1 MRIQLQHNSLFNSVV
16 KKATLVVLA
25 AVLAFSWPLTVLA
38 AGEADVWQT
47 SANTL
52 PASMD
57 SAGAATYNGY
67 AYVVGGSSSGNPR
80 DSVYIAQLGQDGS
93 VGEWAASANALP
105 QAVTDPAVT
114 TYDGYI
120 YVAGGRD
127 SSLDDL
133 NTVYYAAING
143 DGTLGSWSTSPQ
155 TLPVATSYS
164 HAVAFDGYLYIIGG
178 YQDSARVDTV
188 YYAPLDGAVGPWS
201 TSANAIPEALLYKS
215 VAVAENGYVY
225 VMGGDGN
232 ETVDTVH
239 YAELNANGSGETG
252 TWATSPNALPDVVE
266 GAAATSTNGYLYV
279 MGGERGLDFLDS
291 VYYAKANSNGSVGPW
306 VESPNTM
313 PGPRSFGAAAAN
325 GNFIYHFAGVDDSPA
340 VTDSVFYT
348 EVTPS
353 AGGPDMNGD
362 GTPDND
368 QPFVESFIS
377 PKTGEYV
384 VLEVNATCE
393 ITQAAIEDEAEGSS
407 KDAGFDYPSGLMS
420 FEIDCGESGFTAT
433 IRQYY
438 FNDVDN
444 GSVLRK
450 YNPALNSYA
459 TITDSSI
466 QRGDFLDQPTTIV
479 TYMVTDGGDLDVDGE
494 ENGVIVDP
502 VGLAS
507 LVSGVPNTGFGGS
520 ALR

>member
-1 MRIQLQHNSLFNSVV
+1 MRVQLQHNSFLNSVA

-57 SAGAATYNGY
+57 SPGAATYNGY

-105 QAVTDPAVT
+105 QAVTNPAVA
-114 TYDGYI
+114 TYNGYI

-143 DGTLGSWSTSPQ
+143 DGTLGGWSTSPQ

-178 YQDSARVDTV
+178 YQDSTRVDTV

-232 ETVDTVH
+232 QTVDTVH
-239 YAELNANGSGETG
+239 YAELNANGSGETSA
-252 TWATSPNALPDVVE
+252 WVTSPNALPDVVE

-291 VYYAKANSNGSVGPW
+291 VYYAKANSDGSVGTW

-313 PGPRSFGAAAAN
+313 PGPRSFGAAAAS
-325 GNFIYHFAGVDDSPA
+325 GSFIYHFAGVDDSPV

-368 QPFVESFIS
+368 QPHVSSVVSSLTDES
-377 PKTGEYV
+377 V
-384 VLEVNATCE
+384 VLELDDGCE
-393 ITQAAIEDEAEGSS
+393 IQSLAVVSEVSQDVQDAAYAYDN
-407 KDAGFDYPSGLMS
+407 GLVN
-420 FEIDCGESGFTAT
+420 FTADCGVAGYEATVKIYHYGVVDDDFT
-433 IRQYY
+433 
-438 FNDVDN
+438 V
-444 GSVLRK
+444 RK
-450 YNPALNSYA
+450 HNPATNAYF
-459 TITDSSI
+459 TIDGAVTGVQTVNDE
-466 QRGDFLDQPTTIV
+466 GVFVTTYTIV
-479 TYMVTDGGDLDVDGE
+479 DGGDLDVDGE
-494 ENGVIVDP
+494 ENGVMVDP
-502 VGLAS
+502 VGLAN
-507 LVSGVPNTGFGGS
+507 LVTGVPNTGFGGG